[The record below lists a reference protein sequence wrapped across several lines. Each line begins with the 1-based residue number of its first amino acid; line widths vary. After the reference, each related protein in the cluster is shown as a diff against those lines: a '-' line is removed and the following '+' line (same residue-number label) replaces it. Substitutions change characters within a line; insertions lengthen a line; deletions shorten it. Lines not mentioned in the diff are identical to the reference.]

1 MTDLRRNFSRGT
13 AAAAVALILL
23 AFPVAALAAVD
34 IDPGTTASDL
44 AAEGGNILEECELTA
59 TETCEVEIKEADNE
73 VGALVDVT
81 EDGSGIASGE
91 VFTEFN
97 ITGEEGALVGSFLST
112 VVNVSGVLSALGP
125 EALASVEASLQ
136 VWDTT
141 DGVLIAAETVVNE
154 KIADGKIPVAEKSV
168 VAMSL
173 PLNRGHSYRVSL
185 ILEAGAVAGVGGV
198 GDVGS
203 ALSDFLDTASW
214 SDLSVT
220 AGVDPFALI
229 VIIDA
234 RLDQL
239 ETDVDALEEQV
250 EGIAEDLEELD
261 EKVDGIAEDL
271 EELDEKVEELRDD
284 FDSHSHTYRTGKG
297 TGHNNTEAET
307 GAALVP
313 EVGPV
318 DDPGDV
324 DGDGDGVASVGD
336 LCPGTPEGAEVDAS
350 GCELAA
356 FCSLQER
363 SSICSK
369 ADWQGD
375 ESRNPRDCRWR
386 RGACEAR

>member
-1 MTDLRRNFSRGT
+1 MADLRRKFSRST

-23 AFPVAALAAVD
+23 VLPVAGLAAVD

-44 AAEGGNILEECELTA
+44 AADGGNILEECAVTE
-59 TETCEVEIKEADNE
+59 TETCTVVINDADNE

-97 ITGEEGALVGSFLST
+97 ITGEEGALIGSFLSA
-112 VVNVSGVLSALGP
+112 VVNVSGVLSTLGP
-125 EALASVEASLQ
+125 DALASVEASLE
-136 VWDTT
+136 VTDTT

-154 KIADGKIPVAEKSV
+154 TIADGKIPVAEKSV

-185 ILEAGAVAGVGGV
+185 ILKAAAVGNV
-198 GDVGS
+198 GDGGS

-239 ETDVDALEEQV
+239 ETD
-250 EGIAEDLEELD
+250 LEEL
-261 EKVDGIAEDL
+261 AET
-271 EELDEKVEELRDD
+271 VEELGED
-284 FDSHSHTYRTGKG
+284 FDDHSHTYLTGKG
-297 TGHNNTEAET
+297 VGHNNTEAT
-307 GAALVP
+307 TTTPL
-313 EVGPV
+313 V
-318 DDPGDV
+318 DDEPE
-324 DGDGDGVASVGD
+324 S
-336 LCPGTPEGAEVDAS
+336 TPEPKNHG
-350 GCELAA
+350 
-356 FCSLQER
+356 QR
-363 SSICSK
+363 
-369 ADWQGD
+369 Q
-375 ESRNPRDCRWR
+375 RQR
-386 RGACEAR
+386 

>member
-1 MTDLRRNFSRGT
+1 MNFSRGIT
-13 AAAAVALILL
+13 ASVFALTLL
-23 AFPVAALAAVD
+23 VLPVAAVAAVD
-34 IDPGTTASDL
+34 IDPGMTESDL
-44 AAEGGNILEECELTA
+44 AADGGNIILEECADTD
-59 TETCEVEIKEADNE
+59 TCTVVINAAGNE

-97 ITGEEGALVGSFLST
+97 ITGEEGALVGSFLSA

-136 VWDTT
+136 VTDTT

-185 ILEAGAVAGVGGV
+185 ILKAGAVAGVGGV

-261 EKVDGIAEDL
+261 EKVDQ
-271 EELDEKVEELRDD
+271 LRED
-284 FDSHSHTYRTGKG
+284 FDNHSHTYLTGKG
-297 TGHNNTEAET
+297 TGHNNTEADT
-307 GAALVP
+307 GA
-313 EVGPV
+313 PV
-318 DDPGDV
+318 LPANEPGDELGDV
-324 DGDGDGVASVGD
+324 DDGDGVEGAED
-336 LCPGTPEGAEVDAS
+336 LCPGTPEGVEVDAS
-350 GCELAA
+350 GCELAG

-363 SSICSK
+363 SGICSK

-375 ESRNPRDCRWR
+375 ESGNPRYCRWR